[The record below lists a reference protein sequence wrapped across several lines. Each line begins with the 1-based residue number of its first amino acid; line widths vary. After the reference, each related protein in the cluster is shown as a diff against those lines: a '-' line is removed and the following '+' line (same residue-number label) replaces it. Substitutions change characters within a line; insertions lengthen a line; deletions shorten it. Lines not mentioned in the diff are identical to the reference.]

1 MERKNTKTKWIS
13 TLLLAC
19 VMVVAGCSSNN
30 AAPSTGTNATTEPTV
45 EAEQGAIDWAA
56 RKVENEKA
64 GKITYITGYY
74 YAASPPDIQAV
85 MADELGYF
93 KELGL
98 DVEIQPGLDSE
109 GMKFLAAGQAQ
120 LASAGTPSLVIQ
132 SVANGAPIK
141 GVATFGASGTSAI
154 MVMDDSE
161 IKAPKDLEGK
171 TIGYHGALPANYVA
185 MFQKNGVDAM
195 KVKGVSVG
203 YDPTV
208 LSSGKV
214 DALTVYKSNEP
225 YIMGQMGLKVRLIDP
240 GEFGAETSFGV
251 IAANNDFAAKHP
263 TAVEDFLRAVSKAHD
278 YAVANP
284 DEALKVLEKRSEST
298 YDIKAETN
306 RWSVES
312 GIIESSRHE
321 GHGVAWQ
328 TSEQWQREISMLFDS
343 KVISNTLDVN
353 DVMDNAF
360 IHSIYDGETLIWP

>member
-1 MERKNTKTKWIS
+1 MERNKNKSKWIM
-13 TLLLAC
+13 LLMLAC
-19 VMVVAGCSSNN
+19 MVVVAGCSGNN
-30 AAPSTGTNATTEPTV
+30 AAPAANTATNAPAAESTEKG
-45 EAEQGAIDWAA
+45 AEDWAA
-56 RKVENEKA
+56 RKAENEKA

-109 GMKFLAAGQAQ
+109 GMKFLAVGQAQ

-141 GVATFGASGTSAI
+141 GVATFAASGSSAI

-161 IKAPKDLEGK
+161 IKEPADLEGK
-171 TIGYHGALPANYVA
+171 TLGYHGALPANYAA
-185 MFQKNGVDAM
+185 MFEKTGVDPM

-225 YIMGQMGLKVRLIDP
+225 YIMEQMGFKVRLIDP
-240 GEFGAETSFGV
+240 GQYGAETSFGV
-251 IAANNDFAAKHP
+251 IAANNDFAQKHP
-263 TAVEDFLRAVSKAHD
+263 TAVEDFLRAISKAHE
-278 YAVANP
+278 YALANP

-298 YDIKAETN
+298 YDLKAETN
-306 RWSVES
+306 RWA
-312 GIIESSRHE
+312 IESKIVEEARYN
-321 GHGVAWQ
+321 GRGVAWQ
-328 TSEQWQREISMLFDS
+328 TSDQWQREINMLFAS
-343 KVISNTLDVN
+343 KIIKEAINVN
-353 DVMDNAF
+353 DVMDNLF
-360 IHSIYDGETLIWP
+360 IDSIYNGETLIWP